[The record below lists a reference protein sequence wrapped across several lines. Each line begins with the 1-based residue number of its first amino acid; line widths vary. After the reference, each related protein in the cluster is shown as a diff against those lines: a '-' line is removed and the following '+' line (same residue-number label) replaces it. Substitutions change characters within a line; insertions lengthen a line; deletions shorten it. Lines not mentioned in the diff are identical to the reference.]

1 MKNNNLR
8 QDVYLDYNHP
18 ILDDTQFMIETPAT
32 IDLLNEITRLIWLGG
47 TGASVIGFSCA
58 GKTTALIMIQNKIIS
73 RSGKTV
79 PVIRHYVHRRDQKTI
94 KQLLKN
100 ILNRLDID
108 YLDRDAAEDMV
119 ERLTIFMVEKA
130 HNYNSKNI
138 LFVVDE
144 AQRLN
149 INQIDLFAELFDIL
163 KEAYSILLT
172 VVFVGNREQL
182 SNLLKTITNGDNEHI
197 EGRFFRRVIRFHG
210 IRNHDDVRFCL
221 SQYDKIRF
229 PAPDGPSCTEY
240 FLSDDCANGFLLE
253 HLSSPVWSVFKKYKK
268 DLQIEDWG
276 MKHFTQAI
284 KILLT
289 DYLHNQGATS
299 FSIEMFE
306 HCIEVSDLVSDLI
319 TIKNEL

>member
-1 MKNNNLR
+1 MKINKLK
-8 QDVYLDYNHP
+8 QDIYLDYNHP
-18 ILDDTQFMIETPAT
+18 IFDDTQFMIETPAT
-32 IDLLNEITRLIWLGG
+32 LQLLNEITQLIWLGS

-58 GKTTALIMIQNKIIS
+58 GKTTALKMLQRKITS

-79 PVIRHYVHRRDQKTI
+79 PVIRHYVHRRDQQTI

-108 YLDRDAAEDMV
+108 YRDRDAAEDMV
-119 ERLTIFMVEKA
+119 ERLTIHMAETA
-130 HNYNSKNI
+130 QNNNSRNI
-138 LFVVDE
+138 LFIVDE

-149 INQIDLFAELFDIL
+149 INQIDLFAELYDIL

-182 SNLLKTITNGDNEHI
+182 SSLLETITNGDNEHI
-197 EGRFFRRVIRFHG
+197 EGRFFRRVISFHG
-210 IRNHDDVRFCL
+210 IRNHDDVKICL
-221 SQYDKIRF
+221 SQYDKMRF
-229 PAPDGPSCTEY
+229 PSPDGPNCTEY
-240 FLSDDCANGFLLE
+240 FLSDDYANGFLLE
-253 HLSSPVWSVFKKYKK
+253 HLSSPVWNVFKKYKT

-289 DYLHNQGATS
+289 DYLHNKGASS
-299 FSIEMFE
+299 FSNEMFE
-306 HCIEVSDLVSDLI
+306 YCIDASDLVSDLI
-319 TIKNEL
+319 KIKI